1 MEASDYDYYITGNDY
16 KDPSNAKR
24 NMETN
29 KTAKITRTTFVSEWK
44 SPQGTQVYYHTIELD
59 NGDSGQIGSKE
70 KMPAKLNPGSELT
83 YTIESTSR
91 GNKIKAVV
99 PAGNQ
104 FQGKGRA
111 MPEPRI
117 QMISFAAAYTKD
129 LIVAGKI
136 GISDFEKEFNKIYNV
151 MISKI

>member
-1 MEASDYDYYITGNDY
+1 ME
-16 KDPSNAKR
+16 
-24 NMETN
+24 
-29 KTAKITRTTFVSEWK
+29 KTAKITRTTFVSEWM
-44 SPQGTQVYYHTIELD
+44 SPQGSQVYYHSIELD

-83 YTIESTSR
+83 YTIETTTR

-99 PAGNQ
+99 AGAPAGG
-104 FQGKGRA
+104 FKGRS

-129 LIVAGKI
+129 LVVAGKF
-136 GISDFEKEFNKIYNV
+136 GMDAFEKNFNTIYQI